1 MIKKSHSN
9 LEFSDLNFKR
19 AYKNWLK
26 ELLFEL
32 GSPNPNLHVQVIK
45 ISQVIYMGK
54 GSFSY

>member
-1 MIKKSHSN
+1 

-32 GSPNPNLHVQVIK
+32 GSPNPNIHVQVIK